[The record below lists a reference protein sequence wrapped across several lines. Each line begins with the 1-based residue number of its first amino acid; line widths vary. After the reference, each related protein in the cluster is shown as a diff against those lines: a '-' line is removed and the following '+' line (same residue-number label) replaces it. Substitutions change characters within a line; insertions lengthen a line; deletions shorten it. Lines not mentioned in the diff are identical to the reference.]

1 MATHMAIP
9 MILKRFQRQPTP
21 VGGAVAV
28 ITGAGGGIGR
38 QLALVLA
45 REGCNLALI
54 DIDAPSLTETAT
66 QAAKYAV
73 KVSQHIV
80 DVTSQEQMAALPETV
95 TQVHGGI
102 DILINNAG
110 ITLQKSFAAHSIAE
124 LQRIVGINL
133 WGVLYG
139 CHYFLP
145 YLRQSTR
152 AHIVNMSSMAAFLG
166 MPSQSTYCATKAAV
180 RALSESLWAELAS
193 DNIGVTCVHPGAIR
207 TDMIKRTL
215 ASSEDQSIALRNYEL
230 ATRMGVD
237 ADKTA
242 EKIIAAMRNRSQRVR
257 IGTDSVLFDVAK
269 RLLPRAVHYPFL
281 WLFKSQMRAHL
292 E

>member
-1 MATHMAIP
+1 
-9 MILKRFQRQPTP
+9 
-21 VGGAVAV
+21 
-28 ITGAGGGIGR
+28 
-38 QLALVLA
+38 
-45 REGCNLALI
+45 
-54 DIDAPSLTETAT
+54 
-66 QAAKYAV
+66 
-73 KVSQHIV
+73 
-80 DVTSQEQMAALPETV
+80 MAALPETV

-139 CHYFLP
+139 CLYFLP
-145 YLRQSTR
+145 YLRESTR
-152 AHIVNMSSMAAFLG
+152 AHIVNMSSMAAFIG

-180 RALSESLWAELAS
+180 RALSESLWAELAR

-281 WLFKSQMRAHL
+281 WLFNSQMRAHL
-292 E
+292 ER

>member
-1 MATHMAIP
+1 
-9 MILKRFQRQPTP
+9 MINKRFRRQPTSL
-21 VGGAVAV
+21 GGAVAV

-45 REGCNLALI
+45 REGCNLALT
-54 DIDAPSLTETAT
+54 DIDVLSLNETVT
-66 QAAKYAV
+66 QAEKYSV
-73 KVSQHIV
+73 KISRHIV

-95 TQVHGGI
+95 VRVHGGI

-124 LQRIVGINL
+124 LERIVGINL

-152 AHIVNMSSMAAFLG
+152 AHIVNMSSMAAFIG

-180 RALSESLWAELAS
+180 RALSESLWAELAR

-215 ASSEDQSIALRNYEL
+215 GALPEARRPLARPPPCDRHRRFPPVASL
-230 ATRMGVD
+230 ARP
-237 ADKTA
+237 
-242 EKIIAAMRNRSQRVR
+242 
-257 IGTDSVLFDVAK
+257 L
-269 RLLPRAVHYPFL
+269 
-281 WLFKSQMRAHL
+281 
-292 E
+292 